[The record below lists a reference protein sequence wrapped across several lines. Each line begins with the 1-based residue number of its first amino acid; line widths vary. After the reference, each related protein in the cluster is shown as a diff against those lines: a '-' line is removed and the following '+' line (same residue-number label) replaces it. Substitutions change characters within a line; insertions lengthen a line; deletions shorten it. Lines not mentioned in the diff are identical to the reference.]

1 MGTVVVSRAR
11 GFTLIEV
18 LVALAITAFVASISY
33 ASLSSVLLGV
43 ESSRSAADRT
53 HEINRAWMII
63 TRDLRQFSP
72 RPIRDEFGEEEPAM
86 VGGEA
91 ARFLLSFTRAGW
103 HNPLGQQRSNLQRVN
118 YLVEDGALWRESYAV
133 LDRAN
138 NSTPSRVRLLEGVDY
153 LELGFLS
160 SLGSVQTLSDRVTL
174 DTANWSENW
183 LVDTSVFGATLAPP
197 AALELR
203 LRLDDLGEI
212 RRLYALPTL

>member
-1 MGTVVVSRAR
+1 MIDRSR

-43 ESSRSAADRT
+43 ESSRFAADRT
-53 HEINRAWMII
+53 HEVNRAWMII
-63 TRDLRQFSP
+63 TRDLRQFST
-72 RPIRDEFGEEEPAM
+72 RPVRDEFGEEEPAM
-86 VGGEA
+86 IGGEA

-118 YLVEDGALWRESYAV
+118 YLVEDDALWRESYAV

-138 NSTPSRVRLLEGVDY
+138 NSEPSRVKLLEGVDY

-160 SLGSVQTLSDRVTL
+160 ALGSVQTLSDRVTL
-174 DTANWSENW
+174 DTTNWAENW
-183 LVDTSVFGATLAPP
+183 VMDTSTPGTRLGPP
-197 AALELR
+197 AAIELR

>member
-1 MGTVVVSRAR
+1 MGDRNR

-18 LVALAITAFVASISY
+18 LIALAITAFVASISY

-72 RPIRDEFGEEEPAM
+72 RRPVRDEFGEEEPAM
-86 VGGEA
+86 MGGEA
-91 ARFLLSFTRAGW
+91 ARFLLSFTRSGW

-118 YLVEDGALWRESYAV
+118 YLVEDDALWRESYAV

-138 NSTPSRVRLLEGVDY
+138 NSEPTRVKLLEGVDY

-160 SLGSVQTLSDRVTL
+160 ALGSVQTLSDRVTL
-174 DTANWSENW
+174 DTTNWAENW
-183 LVDTSVFGATLAPP
+183 LTDTSTPGATLEPP
-197 AALELR
+197 AAIELR

>member
-1 MGTVVVSRAR
+1 MVNRAL

-18 LVALAITAFVASISY
+18 LIALAITAFVASISY

-43 ESSRSAADRT
+43 ESSRLVADRT
-53 HEINRAWMII
+53 HEINRAWMIV

-72 RPIRDEFGEEEPAM
+72 RPVRDEFGEAEPAM
-86 VGGEA
+86 MGGEA

-118 YLVEDGALWRESYAV
+118 YLVEDNALWRESYAV

-138 NSTPSRVRLLEGVDY
+138 NSTPNRVKLLEGVDY
-153 LELGFLS
+153 LELGFLPA
-160 SLGSVQTLSDRVTL
+160 LGSVQTLSDRVTL

-183 LVDTSVFGATLAPP
+183 LMNTGTSGATLAPP
-197 AALELR
+197 AAIELR